1 MQMRPCFV
9 HFILYNTMVKSEFK
23 MDIISMRLVIL
34 KFLYFVVVM

>member
-1 MQMRPCFV
+1 
-9 HFILYNTMVKSEFK
+9 MVKSEFK